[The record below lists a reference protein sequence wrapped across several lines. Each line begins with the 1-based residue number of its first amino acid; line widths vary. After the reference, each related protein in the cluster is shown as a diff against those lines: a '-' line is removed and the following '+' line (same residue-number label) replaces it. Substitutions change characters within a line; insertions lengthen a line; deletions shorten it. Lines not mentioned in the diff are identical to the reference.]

1 MLSYLTMY
9 GLKFIMLS
17 VNGKSCLSLFY
28 RIFLASHNL
37 YIFYFFPNVRLAPPQ
52 PTLSLDPN
60 VSGLPPK
67 SPVYAV
73 VNKVNKK
80 KQQGLQQQQQQPQS
94 PQRSQQQQ
102 QNVGLQY
109 HNYCNVAPLLGDVVK
124 QSGNEFH
131 QESRH
136 QNNGGGHYYEN
147 SAAVLA
153 RLNTGASLPN
163 SAAGMGDYIPMD
175 SQMFQVLLNDLY

>member
-1 MLSYLTMY
+1 M
-9 GLKFIMLS
+9 
-17 VNGKSCLSLFY
+17 
-28 RIFLASHNL
+28 
-37 YIFYFFPNVRLAPPQ
+37 PAPQQ
-52 PTLSLDPN
+52 PTHRLDPI

-73 VNKVNKK
+73 VNKINKK
-80 KQQGLQQQQQQPQS
+80 KQQSQSPQHTQQQQQPQS
-94 PQRSQQQQ
+94 PQHSQQQQ
-102 QNVGLQY
+102 QPQNVGVQY

-131 QESRH
+131 QEIRN

-153 RLNTGASLPN
+153 RLNTDATPLSN
-163 SAAGMGDYIPMD
+163 SASGMGDYIPMD
-175 SQMFQVLLNDLY
+175 SQMFQVLIIYIVFFINFKF